1 MLNHDR
7 PTPGQRFARRG
18 PALTQQAFNDF
29 GRLLGTDAPIHVDP
43 EYAAKTPF
51 KRTFAQGMLL
61 LAPFE
66 SWLCELFGEKA
77 WTNGGSL
84 EAKLLYPAMVEDI
97 TGLEMEAGEICDGR
111 LSLEL
116 RVVCDGKL
124 LAVGEA
130 TVCLDD
136 GAAR

>member
-1 MLNHDR
+1 MLTRER
-7 PTPGQRFARRG
+7 PAPGQRFARRG
-18 PALTQQAFNDF
+18 PPLTQLAFNDF

-43 EYAAKTPF
+43 DYAAKTPF

-77 WTNGGSL
+77 WSEGGTL
-84 EAKLLYPAMVEDI
+84 KAKLLSPAMVGDVTE
-97 TGLEMEAGEICDGR
+97 LEMQAGEIRDGQ
-111 LSLEL
+111 LTLEL
-116 RVVCDGKL
+116 QVVCNGKV

-130 TVCLDD
+130 TVPLHD
-136 GAAR
+136 

>member
-1 MLNHDR
+1 MLTRER
-7 PTPGQRFARRG
+7 PAPGQRFARRG
-18 PALTQQAFNDF
+18 PPLKQQAFNDF

-43 EYAAKTPF
+43 DYAAQTPF

-77 WTNGGSL
+77 WTDGGCL
-84 EAKLLYPAMVEDI
+84 KAKLLHPAMVGDI
-97 TGLEMEAGEICDGR
+97 TGLEMQAGGISNGR
-111 LSLEL
+111 LTLEL
-116 RVVCDGKL
+116 RVVCNGRL

-130 TVCLDD
+130 VVQLDD
-136 GAAR
+136 